1 MSLSLGWIVLA
12 FYLTGTAVMQRAQRL
27 ARGRSRTTRLMFVVG
42 LYLAGVVCSALWVA
56 TGADSVAVWVRV
68 VVLAI
73 LVLAT
78 ATLVWAMSVLVGS
91 LRETADP
98 SNGTAP

>member
-1 MSLSLGWIVLA
+1 MSLGWIVLG
-12 FYLTGTAVMQRAQRL
+12 FYLTGTVVMQRAQRL
-27 ARGRSRTTRLMFVVG
+27 ARGRSRTTRLMLVVG

-56 TGADSVAVWVRV
+56 TGADSGAVWVRI

-73 LVLAT
+73 LALAT